1 MVKCSIGYDSG
12 LFYSTA
18 ALGGSCLF
26 DEMQSTFME
35 LRQKIFL
42 WSPKNDT
49 EIDAKTQLLDMIE
62 EL

>member
-1 MVKCSIGYDSG
+1 MVKCSIGYDNG

-18 ALGGSCLF
+18 ALRGSCLF
-26 DEMQSTFME
+26 DEMQPTFME

-49 EIDAKTQLLDMIE
+49 EVDAKSQLLEMIK